1 MVLWEITLGT
11 AYFLGLKRTYK
22 LALRIQRRVIT
33 PKYPRIRQFVQRFEL
48 MKSMQLRHIWMPQ
61 GLERFFQRYYTAAKL
76 SVLLPDWLQCHF
88 VLFVHLFLAGAAIAA
103 VHLNIQQR
111 DIEVGRNLGNRILR
125 WLDQMKPSAQIRRP
139 SPEKPANDA
148 SANTNVTNQVT
159 NTSHLKASGIGQTSR
174 CQESCRHLITSARS
188 TWSKPF
194 PSIAMMMRPSRP
206 AGIFSQYRHLSIQG
220 AEISRPN
227 YNIGGGCGFQGQ
239 PSHCA
244 APNEALL
251 RAVALLA
258 RTQKKGRLMLAL
270 SLLLVT
276 STSSWPPNQGQAYMD
291 LKEGSKLHRPGS
303 VQFHRPN
310 WVTTH
315 KAPKMTRPW
324 WLKPTCYGQL
334 CMACLKSTYLPTEF
348 PPVL

>member
-33 PKYPRIRQFVQRFEL
+33 PKYPRIRQFVQRRTRTIFHVAL
-48 MKSMQLRHIWMPQ
+48 K
-61 GLERFFQRYYTAAKL
+61 
-76 SVLLPDWLQCHF
+76 
-88 VLFVHLFLAGAAIAA
+88 

-227 YNIGGGCGFQGQ
+227 YNIGGGCGFQGVFRKDIMQ
-239 PSHCA
+239 
-244 APNEALL
+244 
-251 RAVALLA
+251 
-258 RTQKKGRLMLAL
+258 
-270 SLLLVT
+270 
-276 STSSWPPNQGQAYMD
+276 YI
-291 LKEGSKLHRPGS
+291 LH
-303 VQFHRPN
+303 N
-310 WVTTH
+310 
-315 KAPKMTRPW
+315 
-324 WLKPTCYGQL
+324 
-334 CMACLKSTYLPTEF
+334 
-348 PPVL
+348 